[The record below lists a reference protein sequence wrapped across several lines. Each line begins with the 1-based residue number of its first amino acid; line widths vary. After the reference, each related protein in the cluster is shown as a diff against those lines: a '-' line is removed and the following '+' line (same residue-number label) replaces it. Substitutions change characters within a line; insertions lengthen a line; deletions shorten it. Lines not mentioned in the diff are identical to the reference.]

1 MWKNKLKTKNH
12 KLQTESGVSLYLAFM
27 ILALVLGIALGG
39 SALLLQQIQS
49 QRQLGYSVFA
59 FGAADAG
66 IEQIFYDDQSGVD
79 VLAQCPDI
87 GGAPPPDCTGNL
99 TNEATYVITVTPPG
113 SGCPAVEYCAKSVG
127 SYQGFQR
134 AIRIAR

>member
-1 MWKNKLKTKNH
+1 MLKNKLKTKNY
-12 KLQTESGVSLYLAFM
+12 KLKTESGVSLYLAFM

-59 FGAADAG
+59 FGASDTG
-66 IEQIFYDDQSGVD
+66 IEKIFYDDQSGVD
-79 VLAQCPDI
+79 VLSQCPDT
-87 GGAPPPDCTGNL
+87 GGTPPPACTGTLANG
-99 TNEATYVITVTPPG
+99 ATFVITVTPPG
-113 SGCPAVEYCAKSVG
+113 AGCPATTYCAKSRG
-127 SYQGFQR
+127 DYQGFQR

>member
-1 MWKNKLKTKNH
+1 MKIVNCKLKID
-12 KLQTESGVSLYLAFM
+12 QRGVSLYMAFM

-39 SALLLQQIQS
+39 SALLLQQVQS

-59 FGAADAG
+59 FGASDTG
-66 IEQIFYDDQSGVD
+66 IEKIFYDDQSGVD
-79 VLAQCPDI
+79 VLAQCPA
-87 GGAPPPDCTGNL
+87 GGNPPPACTGTLSNG
-99 TNEATYVITVTPPG
+99 ATFTIVVTPPG
-113 SGCPAVEYCAKSVG
+113 AGCPATTYCAKSTG